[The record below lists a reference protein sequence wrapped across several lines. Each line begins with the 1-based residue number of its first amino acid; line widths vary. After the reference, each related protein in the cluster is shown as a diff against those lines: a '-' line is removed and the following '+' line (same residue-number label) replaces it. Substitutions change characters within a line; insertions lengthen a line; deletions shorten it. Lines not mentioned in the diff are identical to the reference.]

1 MSDKNPVTRRRSLAM
16 LAGLAACA
24 TLSLAAT
31 AEDNSHQQRI
41 SIAVPEFSDSSP
53 SGDINA
59 HEITEI
65 IVSDLK
71 ASGRLALIEP
81 RELAEEDSN
90 IPPQF
95 DKWRGIKAQSLVTGR
110 IVRKPDQRVMVEF
123 RLWDVAIGQQ
133 LVGAQYVLEPEDWRR
148 VPHAIAQAILER
160 LVGRS

>member
-1 MSDKNPVTRRRSLAM
+1 MSDKSPVTRRTSLTIV
-16 LAGLAACA
+16 AGLAACA
-24 TLSLAAT
+24 TFPLAAA
-31 AEDNSHQQRI
+31 AEDNKQRV
-41 SIAVPEFSDSSP
+41 SIAVPEFSDNSP
-53 SGDINA
+53 SGDISA
-59 HEITEI
+59 RETTEI

-123 RLWDVAIGQQ
+123 RLWDVATGHQ

-148 VPHAIAQAILER
+148 VPHAIAQAILDG